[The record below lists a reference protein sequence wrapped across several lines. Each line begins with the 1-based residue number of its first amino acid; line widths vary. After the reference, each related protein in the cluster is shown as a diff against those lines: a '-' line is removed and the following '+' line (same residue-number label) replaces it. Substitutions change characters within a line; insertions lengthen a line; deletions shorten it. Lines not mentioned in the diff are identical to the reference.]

1 MTGFFI
7 TLEGGEGSG
16 KSTLQAGLAARLAEH
31 GIDTVTTREPGGTPL
46 AESVRNL
53 VLHPPAG
60 QVWSPLAE
68 ALLMNTARADHL
80 DQLIRPA
87 LSANKFVIC
96 DRFIDST
103 VAYQSVGARV
113 ATRTL
118 QALQNI
124 VVNTSLPNLTLILDI
139 SWDAARARIQRRNGT
154 SDAFED
160 RDQSF
165 HQQVRENFLRI
176 AKQEPERCVV
186 LDASQS
192 AELLLDEA
200 WKLVQARCIKGASK

>member
-1 MTGFFI
+1 MTGCFI

-16 KSTLQAGLAARLAEH
+16 KSTLQAGLAARLIEY
-31 GIDTVTTREPGGTPL
+31 GIDTITTREPGGTPL

-60 QVWSPLAE
+60 QSWSPLAE

-87 LSANKFVIC
+87 LSANKFVVC

-118 QALQNI
+118 QALQDI
-124 VVNTSLPNLTLILDI
+124 VVETSLPDLTLVLDI
-139 SWDAARARIQRRNGT
+139 SWEAARVRISERNGT

-160 RDQSF
+160 RDQTF
-165 HQQVRENFLRI
+165 HHQVRDNFLTI
-176 AKQEPERCVV
+176 AKQKPERCVV